1 VGITRSVARL
11 HKTNPTTKQPIEQ
24 GVTPQGNGMAP
35 EPSWQQ
41 SNAETGV
48 GAPFSERESVE
59 SLLRRLIRRVEES
72 ERRYDEALGEL
83 DARLDRLS
91 QTPEGSGAAISSEEA
106 ETLERLR
113 EQLSGLARRHQPAPE
128 PAPDHFA
135 ALDKALA
142 EFRAIAAGLAA
153 AEPGVSPLR
162 PTAASEPLT
171 PSPALDFPLPTP
183 APEPDFSVPSA
194 PPSFSGEGDFEQRLI
209 DMAQRLEHPAGGAV
223 STAAIET
230 LNARMDELAA
240 NFEAALQQSPKLES
254 LHRLERQ
261 IGDMAQQIGRAEQHI
276 ARIGVI
282 ESQLQWL
289 IERVQQAPAE
299 MEGVASKAATDAA
312 RLVAEAAAGK
322 PSAAERLE
330 VIHRDLVAMNERGRV
345 TDDRMVDTLEAMHA
359 SLKGLA
365 EQLER
370 PEAPLS
376 QGRAALGEP
385 PGPSVSG
392 GAAPVGGD
400 AIGSEE
406 ERLDSLRD
414 RLAASDLGFDDDR
427 TNMPFGRAKRS
438 SLGEAAVD
446 FDEMAPARLG
456 TPIAE
461 MSFDSMEDL
470 VAAARRA
477 AQAAA
482 ARAEERA
489 AQRPRREDPSHA
501 ANRGEPERRT
511 RSFLMVIAALL
522 LIISAALLYSR
533 LQSKP
538 NFGAAPPVAERST
551 LPPGIGIAPAPS
563 PSP

>member
-1 VGITRSVARL
+1 VVITRSVARL
-11 HKTNPTTKQPIEQ
+11 HKTNPTTKRPIEQ

-41 SNAETGV
+41 GNAETGA
-48 GAPFSERESVE
+48 GAPFSDQESIE
-59 SLLRRLIRRVEES
+59 SLLRRLIQRVEES

-83 DARLDRLS
+83 HARLNRLS
-91 QTPEGSGAAISSEEA
+91 QTPEGSGGAVSAEEA

-113 EQLSGLARRHQPAPE
+113 EQLSGLARRHQPGPE

-142 EFRAIAAGLAA
+142 EFRAVSAGLAA
-153 AEPGVSPLR
+153 AEPSVLPPR
-162 PTAASEPLT
+162 PQAASEALAA
-171 PSPALDFPLPTP
+171 SPAPDFPFSTP
-183 APEPDFSVPSA
+183 APEPDFSVPST
-194 PPSFSGEGDFEQRLI
+194 PPSFTGEDDFDQRLI
-209 DMAQRLEHPAGGAV
+209 DLAQRLDHSVGGAAPA
-223 STAAIET
+223 AAIET
-230 LNARMDELAA
+230 LKARMDELAA

-282 ESQLQWL
+282 ESRLQWL
-289 IERVQQAPAE
+289 IDHVQQAPAE
-299 MEGVASKAATDAA
+299 MEGLASKAATDAA

-376 QGRAALGEP
+376 QGSAALGEP
-385 PGPSVSG
+385 AGPSVSG
-392 GAAPVGGD
+392 GAAPVGGELISSD
-400 AIGSEE
+400 D
-406 ERLDSLRD
+406 ERLNSLRD
-414 RLAASDLGFDDDR
+414 RLAASDLGFDSDR

-438 SLGEAAVD
+438 SLGEATVD
-446 FDEMAPARLG
+446 LDKMDPARLG
-456 TPIAE
+456 TATAE

-482 ARAEERA
+482 ARAEERS
-489 AQRPRREDPSHA
+489 AQHQRREGPA
-501 ANRGEPERRT
+501 RGANRGEPERHT
-511 RSFLMVIAALL
+511 RSFLMFIAALL

-538 NFGAAPPVAERST
+538 EFGAASPVAEQST
-551 LPPGIGIAPAPS
+551 FPPGIGIAPAPS

>member
-1 VGITRSVARL
+1 VVITRSVARL
-11 HKTNPTTKQPIEQ
+11 HKTNPTTKRPIEQ

-41 SNAETGV
+41 GNAETGA
-48 GAPFSERESVE
+48 GAPFSDQESIE
-59 SLLRRLIRRVEES
+59 SLLRRLIQRVEES

-83 DARLDRLS
+83 HARLDRFS
-91 QTPEGSGAAISSEEA
+91 QTLEGSGGAISAEEA

-113 EQLSGLARRHQPAPE
+113 EQLSGLARRQQPAPE
-128 PAPDHFA
+128 PTPDHFA

-142 EFRAIAAGLAA
+142 EFRAVAAGLAA
-153 AEPGVSPLR
+153 AEPGVLPPR
-162 PTAASEPLT
+162 PAASSEPRQASSA
-171 PSPALDFPLPTP
+171 PDFPFSTP
-183 APEPDFSVPSA
+183 APEPDFSVPT
-194 PPSFSGEGDFEQRLI
+194 PLSFTGEDDFDQRLI
-209 DMAQRLEHPAGGAV
+209 DFAQRLEHSASGGAPA
-223 STAAIET
+223 AAIET
-230 LNARMDELAA
+230 LKARMDELAA
-240 NFEAALQQSPKLES
+240 KFEAALQQSPKLES

-261 IGDMAQQIGRAEQHI
+261 IGDMAQQIGLAEQHI

-282 ESQLQWL
+282 ESRLQWL
-289 IERVQQAPAE
+289 IDRVQQAPAE
-299 MEGVASKAATDAA
+299 IEGLASKAATDAA
-312 RLVAEAAAGK
+312 RLVAEAAADK

-330 VIHRDLVAMNERGRV
+330 AIHRDLVAMNERGRV

-370 PEAPLS
+370 PEAPVS
-376 QGRAALGEP
+376 QGSSALGEP
-385 PGPSVSG
+385 AGPSVPG
-392 GAAPVGGD
+392 GAASVGD
-400 AIGSEE
+400 VTSSED
-406 ERLDSLRD
+406 ERLNSLRD
-414 RLAASDLGFDDDR
+414 RLAASYLGFDGDR

-438 SLGEAAVD
+438 SSLGEATVD
-446 FDEMAPARLG
+446 LDEMDPARLG
-456 TPIAE
+456 TPTAE

-482 ARAEERA
+482 ARTEERSA
-489 AQRPRREDPSHA
+489 RHQRREGSA
-501 ANRGEPERRT
+501 QGTNRGEPERRT
-511 RSFLMVIAALL
+511 RSFLMFIAALL

-538 NFGAAPPVAERST
+538 DFRVAPPVAEQST

-563 PSP
+563 RLP

>member
-1 VGITRSVARL
+1 VVITRSVARR
-11 HKTNPTTKQPIEQ
+11 HKTNPTTKRPIEQ

-35 EPSWQQ
+35 EPSWQL
-41 SNAETGV
+41 SNAETGAS
-48 GAPFSERESVE
+48 APFSDQESIE
-59 SLLRRLIRRVEES
+59 SLLRLLIRRVEES

-83 DARLDRLS
+83 HARLDRLS
-91 QTPEGSGAAISSEEA
+91 QAPEGGGGAVSPGEA

-113 EQLSGLARRHQPAPE
+113 EQLSGLARRQQPAPE

-135 ALDKALA
+135 ALEEALA
-142 EFRAIAAGLAA
+142 EFRAVSARLTA
-153 AEPGVSPLR
+153 AEPGVLPPR
-162 PTAASEPLT
+162 PPAASEPLAP
-171 PSPALDFPLPTP
+171 PSAPDFPFPTP

-194 PPSFSGEGDFEQRLI
+194 PPSSTGEDDFDQRLL
-209 DMAQRLEHPAGGAV
+209 DMAQRLEHSVGGAAPA
-223 STAAIET
+223 AAIDS

-276 ARIGVI
+276 ARIRVI

-289 IERVQQAPAE
+289 IDRVQQAPAE
-299 MEGVASKAATDAA
+299 MEGLASKAATDAA

-359 SLKGLA
+359 SLEGLA

-370 PEAPLS
+370 PEAPPPPT
-376 QGRAALGEP
+376 QAAFHEP
-385 PGPSVSG
+385 TKTGVPGG
-392 GAAPVGGD
+392 MAPVGGD
-400 AIGSEE
+400 AMSSED
-406 ERLDSLRD
+406 ERLNSLRD
-414 RLAASDLGFDDDR
+414 RIAASDRRLDSGRAD
-427 TNMPFGRAKRS
+427 MPFGRAKRS

-446 FDEMAPARLG
+446 FDAMDPARLG
-456 TPIAE
+456 APTTE
-461 MSFDSMEDL
+461 MSFDSIEDL

-489 AQRPRREDPSHA
+489 AQRQRRQDPGRGT
-501 ANRGEPERRT
+501 NRGEPERRT

-522 LIISAALLYSR
+522 LIVSAALLYSR

-538 NFGAAPPVAERST
+538 DFGAAPPVAEHGT

-563 PSP
+563 P

>member
-1 VGITRSVARL
+1 VVITRSVARL
-11 HKTNPTTKQPIEQ
+11 HKTNPTTKRPIEQ

-41 SNAETGV
+41 SNAETGA
-48 GAPFSERESVE
+48 GAPFTDQESIE
-59 SLLRRLIRRVEES
+59 SLLRHLIRRVEES

-83 DARLDRLS
+83 HARLDRLS
-91 QTPEGSGAAISSEEA
+91 QTPEAGGGAVSPEEA

-113 EQLSGLARRHQPAPE
+113 EQLNGLARRHQPAPE
-128 PAPDHFA
+128 PVPDHFA

-142 EFRAIAAGLAA
+142 EFRAVAAGLAA
-153 AEPGVSPLR
+153 AEPGMLPPRSP
-162 PTAASEPLT
+162 AASDALAA
-171 PSPALDFPLPTP
+171 SPAPDFPFTLPES
-183 APEPDFSVPSA
+183 EPDLSVPSA
-194 PPSFSGEGDFEQRLI
+194 PPSFAGEEDFDQRLI
-209 DMAQRLEHPAGGAV
+209 DMAQRLEHGGAAPA
-223 STAAIET
+223 AAIET

-261 IGDMAQQIGRAEQHI
+261 IADMAQQIGRAEHDI

-282 ESQLQWL
+282 ETQLQWL
-289 IERVQQAPAE
+289 MDRVQQAPAQ
-299 MEGVASKAATDAA
+299 MEGLASKAATDAA
-312 RLVAEAAAGK
+312 RLVAEAATGK
-322 PSAAERLE
+322 PSVAERLE
-330 VIHRDLVAMNERGRV
+330 VIHRDLVAMNERGRL

-359 SLKGLA
+359 SLKRLA
-365 EQLER
+365 KQLER
-370 PEAPLS
+370 PEPPLS
-376 QGRAALGEP
+376 QGPAILGEP
-385 PGPSVSG
+385 PGPSLPG
-392 GAAPVGGD
+392 GAARVGGD
-400 AIGSEE
+400 AISGED
-406 ERLDSLRD
+406 ERLNSLTD
-414 RLAASDLGFDDDR
+414 RLAASDLSFDSDR

-446 FDEMAPARLG
+446 FDEMDPTRLG
-456 TPIAE
+456 APSTE
-461 MSFDSMEDL
+461 MSFYSMEEL
-470 VAAARRA
+470 VAAARHA

-489 AQRPRREDPSHA
+489 AQCPRRGDTSHGSD
-501 ANRGEPERRT
+501 RGEPERRT

-538 NFGAAPPVAERST
+538 DFRAAPPVAERST
-551 LPPGIGIAPAPS
+551 MSPGIGIAPAPS

>member
-1 VGITRSVARL
+1 VVITRSVARL
-11 HKTNPTTKQPIEQ
+11 HKTNPTTKRPIEQ

-41 SNAETGV
+41 GNAETGA
-48 GAPFSERESVE
+48 GAPFSDQESIE
-59 SLLRRLIRRVEES
+59 GLLRRLIQRVEES

-83 DARLDRLS
+83 HARLNRLS
-91 QTPEGSGAAISSEEA
+91 QTPEGSGGAISAEEA

-113 EQLSGLARRHQPAPE
+113 EQLSGLARRQQPAPE

-142 EFRAIAAGLAA
+142 EFRAVSTGLAA
-153 AEPGVSPLR
+153 AGPGVLPPRPASP
-162 PTAASEPLT
+162 SEP
-171 PSPALDFPLPTP
+171 PQASPAPDFPFSTP
-183 APEPDFSVPSA
+183 APEPDFSVPP
-194 PPSFSGEGDFEQRLI
+194 PPSFTGEDDFDQRLI
-209 DMAQRLEHPAGGAV
+209 DLAQRLEHSVGGAAPA
-223 STAAIET
+223 AAIEM
-230 LNARMDELAA
+230 LKARMDELAA

-282 ESQLQWL
+282 ESRLQWL
-289 IERVQQAPAE
+289 IDRVQQAPAE
-299 MEGVASKAATDAA
+299 IEGLASKAAADAA

-330 VIHRDLVAMNERGRV
+330 AIHRDLVAMNERGRV

-365 EQLER
+365 EQLEQ

-376 QGRAALGEP
+376 QGSAALAEP
-385 PGPSVSG
+385 AGPSVSG
-392 GAAPVGGD
+392 GAALVGGD
-400 AIGSEE
+400 VISSEDQ
-406 ERLDSLRD
+406 RLSSLRD
-414 RLAASDLGFDDDR
+414 RLAASDLGFDSDR
-427 TNMPFGRAKRS
+427 TTMPFGRAKRS
-438 SLGEAAVD
+438 SSLGEATVD
-446 FDEMAPARLG
+446 LDEMDPARLVPP
-456 TPIAE
+456 TAE
-461 MSFDSMEDL
+461 MPFDSMEDL

-482 ARAEERA
+482 ARAEERS
-489 AQRPRREDPSHA
+489 AQHQRRKGPAQGTHRD
-501 ANRGEPERRT
+501 EPERRT
-511 RSFLMVIAALL
+511 RSFLMFIAALL

-538 NFGAAPPVAERST
+538 DFRAASPVAEQST
-551 LPPGIGIAPAPS
+551 LPPGIGVAPAPAPS
-563 PSP
+563 P